1 MGEEGESPTGVRS
14 ARQSWRQVIRQGS
27 RRRRGRPLRIP
38 RQSHRS
44 GGRTLTLGPACN
56 CRNHSILCT
65 SGSVSDLN
73 KTPQQS
79 ATGPTGQQVA
89 GCPKTGRD
97 DVGVPLAQGWGL
109 RVIHHA
115 AGIPGRPRTSGR
127 VPAAVWIPNAICPGR
142 LLAKE
147 SARVGRWV
155 GDPVRRQRA
164 HSRNLPTSHM
174 WPKGSTMAPCSI
186 RFIGCGPTVECE
198 CSLTASRSIAPA
210 STARFCGGGNGGDG
224 AGQTRRHGGTEM
236 HGEGNRQR
244 SRGASVR
251 LRCLRVCSPPRS
263 PPSPRP
269 RCYNSPL
276 HTAWDHAQA
285 ASIGTPDFP

>member
-1 MGEEGESPTGVRS
+1 MESPTGVRS

-65 SGSVSDLN
+65 VGIGVR
-73 KTPQQS
+73 PQQIASRQS
-79 ATGPTGQQVA
+79 ATGPTGQT
-89 GCPKTGRD
+89 GC
-97 DVGVPLAQGWGL
+97 
-109 RVIHHA
+109 
-115 AGIPGRPRTSGR
+115 R
-127 VPAAVWIPNAICPGR
+127 VPEDGSRRCRSAPRPGLGAQSDSSRGGHPGPTSHVGPRASRCVDTECYICPGR

-155 GDPVRRQRA
+155 GDPVKRQRA

-174 WPKGSTMAPCSI
+174 WPKGSTMAPCNI

-224 AGQTRRHGGTEM
+224 AGQTETRGHGDVRR
-236 HGEGNRQR
+236 RQ
-244 SRGASVR
+244 
-251 LRCLRVCSPPRS
+251 
-263 PPSPRP
+263 
-269 RCYNSPL
+269 
-276 HTAWDHAQA
+276 
-285 ASIGTPDFP
+285 